1 MLWAIFRMNDS
12 GKIEMDSRDVVH
24 SDTSS
29 EIGGKLCAQRVPDKS
44 YEHKGTH
51 ERPSFKRITFLAWA
65 VAQGQEVH
73 DLTDE
78 YYGTTDLKESP
89 VFAV

>member
-1 MLWAIFRMNDS
+1 
-12 GKIEMDSRDVVH
+12 MDSRNVVH
-24 SDTSS
+24 SDTSN
-29 EIGGKLCAQRVPDKS
+29 EIVGKLCVQRVPDKS

-51 ERPSFKRITFLAWA
+51 GRPSFKRITFLAWA
-65 VAQGQEVH
+65 AAQGQEVH